1 MFLKIRASFKTGIIL
16 VLLLAGVVINTLSTF
31 FFIRLDRVVHGDLYK
46 YGLRFD
52 PEWAIQYWTYSRF
65 MMSFLAVGMLVTGI
79 SVAFILFHARTWS
92 THPRLFICLLLIVS
106 ILMTSFSALFFNRL
120 DHIVHS
126 DLYNYGLRYD
136 TEWAEP
142 YWNFSYLILSLMGLA
157 IATTV
162 VSIVLIFLSAR
173 GLAKIDPTKLV
184 CSALLAAGVIA
195 LAFSINFTS
204 LILAFIGLGLVFWG
218 AILFYIRPEKYV
230 KETLLVKTTLPS
242 LVNLEQMLTEL
253 GYQRKGVYL
262 PPKYLKDFESSK
274 IYLSAQDSMKLPS
287 LEQIRDQEDKIFLKN
302 SDALITPPGMELS
315 RLFEKAL
322 GTSFMKVDLQYLE
335 QNMPKLLIE
344 DLEITQKVEIKTRN
358 SRVHVR
364 MENSIF
370 KNLWKEAIKLPN
382 LWCSLGDPLVS
393 AIACALTKATGK
405 PVIIEKNQVSNEGR
419 TIDIEYRILEERK
432 ENTH

>member
-1 MFLKIRASFKTGIIL
+1 MFLKIRASYKTGIIL
-16 VLLLAGVVINTLSTF
+16 VLLLAGVVMNALSIF

-52 PEWAIQYWTYSRF
+52 PEWTIQYWTYSRF
-65 MMSFLAVGMLVTGI
+65 MMSFFAVAMLVTGI
-79 SVAFILFHARTWS
+79 SVTFILFHARTWS
-92 THPRLFICLLLIVS
+92 THPRLLICLLPIVG
-106 ILMTSFSALFFNRL
+106 IVMTGFSALFFNRL
-120 DHIVHS
+120 DHIVHR

-136 TEWAEP
+136 TEWAVP

-173 GLAKIDPTKLV
+173 GLVKIDPTKLV
-184 CSALLAAGVIA
+184 CSALLSTGVIA

-204 LILAFIGLGLVFWG
+204 LILAFIGLGLAFWG

-230 KETLLVKTTLPS
+230 KETVFVKTTLPS

-253 GYQRKGVYL
+253 GYQGKGVYL

-287 LEQIRDQEDKIFLKN
+287 LAQIRDQEDKTFLKN
-302 SDALITPPGMELS
+302 LGALITPPGIELS
-315 RLFEKAL
+315 RLFEKTL

-344 DLEITQKVEIKTRN
+344 DLEIAQKVEIKTENR
-358 SRVHVR
+358 RVHVR
-364 MENSIF
+364 MENAIY

-393 AIACALTKATGK
+393 AIACALTKTTGK
-405 PVIIEKNQVSNEGR
+405 PVIIEKNQISNEGQ

-432 ENTH
+432 EKKH